1 MKRLLRLLRWRAQV
15 RYWHRRATKAEAE
28 CGLLRLQLSAE
39 RWRNISRE
47 DTFASAAVLGSRN
60 MWGLA
65 PRTGPALQETPKQP
79 VPQPN
84 PYSLSGADLMEYEL
98 EWKPLAE
105 AQGVSDTD
113 AKRQFMMELE
123 RRRGNRLNDDPF
135 STTN

>member
-15 RYWHRRATKAEAE
+15 RYWHRRAAKAEAE
-28 CGLLRLQLSAE
+28 VGLLKLRLSAE
-39 RWRNISRE
+39 RWRNMQRE

-84 PYSLSGADLMEYEL
+84 PYALSGPDLMEYEL
-98 EWKPLAE
+98 EWKPLAD
-105 AQGVSDTD
+105 AQGVSDTE
-113 AKRQFMMELE
+113 AKRQFMLELE
-123 RRRGNRLNDDPF
+123 RRRGNKLQDDPY